1 LIVRI
6 VTMVAL
12 MIMSELC
19 IASIE
24 NISEDKKILWQ
35 KITEENGVVVYIQE
49 IKGSDI
55 VRVKAQIVI
64 DVEMEKIQSFL
75 DDLMYRKK
83 WVPYLSEV
91 RLLRE
96 YSATERLEYSHFSA
110 PWPASDRDFVY
121 RQKLIHKDDKK
132 IVFVLNVE
140 ESDLMPEQNGI
151 VRADMIESRYTLTSL
166 GNRQTKAELIFHAD
180 PKGWLPDW
188 IINKIQEVLPYK
200 MLRNLKFHVEKTNK
214 D

>member
-1 LIVRI
+1 MRI

>member
-1 LIVRI
+1 MRI

-35 KITEENGVVVYIQE
+35 KITEENGVVVYSQE

-121 RQKLIHKDDKK
+121 RQKL
-132 IVFVLNVE
+132 
-140 ESDLMPEQNGI
+140 
-151 VRADMIESRYTLTSL
+151 
-166 GNRQTKAELIFHAD
+166 
-180 PKGWLPDW
+180 
-188 IINKIQEVLPYK
+188 
-200 MLRNLKFHVEKTNK
+200 
-214 D
+214 

>member
-1 LIVRI
+1 MIVRI